1 MKKRLLF
8 ITLLLC
14 VTLTAF
20 GCKKKDKASDK
31 ADTEA
36 QTEESGESTDDGKD
50 GGLKSEDEPVKEEP
64 SKEPGEE
71 EEDDGQFVM
80 KPGVADTFESSWK
93 YVHDHANDSLVLNY
107 ALDVYEPAE
116 RKGDEKPE
124 DIHEEI
130 EKKTEGDTFRKV
142 RFNRADR
149 GGSFIDIS
157 AYTDPSTLMIDKIV
171 TCEYCA
177 DAREMSEFY
186 FKDGRL
192 VYAYTYTDGL
202 YGTEYKDGTLP
213 GKKCTFKDNVMTGCI
228 IDDKDVGNKKV
239 AYEARDYDNMDEFT
253 KASYD
258 EVEQDILKRA
268 YITYNYIAKV
278 PGFAYLYG
286 YVGDEQ
292 GGVLSNVH
300 MKISSKAHEYE
311 REFVTNG
318 DGFFEM
324 IVPINEEDDYG
335 IVCEYGDYVPSTVD
349 DIRIRPGTVDYP
361 IGVIYMAPAGQN
373 IHDANTYLLNAN
385 YSSPKK
391 LSEGEYC
398 VTLSWEDKNADLTCV
413 GMNLKKQ
420 KRDQDKMMVVKPGK
434 DGQFKYFVIDK
445 RGINSGNP
453 MTYELSSSKAVVKV
467 YDKDGLVASYQA
479 PVGRAGTVWEVF
491 EITDGKIMPLSNL
504 MIETEKSPLLR

>member
-8 ITLLLC
+8 MTLVLC
-14 VTLTAF
+14 VTLAVF
-20 GCKKKDKASDK
+20 GCKKKDKSADKTETQSGSEESTGDEK
-31 ADTEA
+31 AD
-36 QTEESGESTDDGKD
+36 EEGD
-50 GGLKSEDEPVKEEP
+50 LKSENEPVKEEAQEEP
-64 SKEPGEE
+64 EVKEDEGL
-71 EEDDGQFVM
+71 FTM

-268 YITYNYIAKV
+268 YITYNYIGKV

-420 KRDQDKMMVVKPGK
+420 KRDQDKMMVVKSGK